1 MAGGRVLARLSARA
15 RAPAGNATAL
25 LRLRKVGNEGALQAG
40 EGRDRVHGGPAAR
53 VPLGCVPLG
62 CVPLGRGK
70 RERGLDGGREHPRR
84 RSGVEEARGPVARR
98 ERLFLAFPGEPSEV
112 EVVSRR
118 CGGVGGSAAG
128 RRAPEVLPLAR
139 EQRHRRVTGGERAG
153 RAAAQHSCV
162 HESLFKFLSRDLIK
176 NVLYVLTP
184 RVGYNLLAGVERHP
198 ALDHFSGPPTR
209 LDTML
214 STASLAVVYA
224 LSQCSSQASAGL

>member
-1 MAGGRVLARLSARA
+1 MLIGSKGSDLGAPGSVAAGSGIARLSARA
-15 RAPAGNATAL
+15 RAPAGNATRAPAL

-62 CVPLGRGK
+62 CVPLGRVPLGCGK

-84 RSGVEEARGPVARR
+84 RSGVEKAWRPGARR

-128 RRAPEVLPLAR
+128 RRAPEVFPLAR

-162 HESLFKFLSRDLIK
+162 HESL
-176 NVLYVLTP
+176 
-184 RVGYNLLAGVERHP
+184 
-198 ALDHFSGPPTR
+198 
-209 LDTML
+209 
-214 STASLAVVYA
+214 
-224 LSQCSSQASAGL
+224 SSFILVT

>member
-62 CVPLGRGK
+62 CVPLGCVPLGRGK
-70 RERGLDGGREHPRR
+70 RERGLDRGREHPRR
-84 RSGVEEARGPVARR
+84 RNGVEEVGRSVARR

-162 HESLFKFLSRDLIK
+162 HESLFKFLSRDQK
-176 NVLYVLTP
+176 RTVCSNP
-184 RVGYNLLAGVERHP
+184 SR
-198 ALDHFSGPPTR
+198 R
-209 LDTML
+209 L
-214 STASLAVVYA
+214 
-224 LSQCSSQASAGL
+224 

>member
-1 MAGGRVLARLSARA
+1 MLIGSFGSDLGAPGSVAAGSDIEGMCRWLAVVSSRGFRLVRA
-15 RAPAGNATAL
+15 RPPGTRPPL

-84 RSGVEEARGPVARR
+84 RSGVEEVGRPVARR

-162 HESLFKFLSRDLIK
+162 HESLQFLS
-176 NVLYVLTP
+176 
-184 RVGYNLLAGVERHP
+184 
-198 ALDHFSGPPTR
+198 
-209 LDTML
+209 
-214 STASLAVVYA
+214 
-224 LSQCSSQASAGL
+224 